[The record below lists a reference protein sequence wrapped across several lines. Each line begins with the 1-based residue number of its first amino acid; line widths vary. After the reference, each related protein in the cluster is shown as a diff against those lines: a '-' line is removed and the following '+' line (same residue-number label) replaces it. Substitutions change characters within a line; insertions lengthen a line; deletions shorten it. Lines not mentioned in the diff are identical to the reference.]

1 LLAHKSAWTFRKN
14 DIVVIDKIDFKSP
27 STRDFKIL
35 LKNLKIDGK
44 MKVLFISDID
54 KVDVWKS
61 ARNISTVLTTTVDY
75 LLIEDIL
82 GAGKIL
88 VTQDVLEK
96 IQGGL
101 IK

>member
-1 LLAHKSAWTFRKN
+1 
-14 DIVVIDKIDFKSP
+14 
-27 STRDFKIL
+27 
-35 LKNLKIDGK
+35 